1 MSIIVLGTV
10 ALDSVKTPFGRRK
23 ELLGGSAAHFSMAA
37 RLFTGV
43 NLIAIVGSD
52 FPQKHIAFLKSK
64 GINLSSLIID
74 KGKTFR
80 WEGEYRGDLNSA
92 LTLNTQLGVLSVF
105 KPQVS
110 EAQRKIENI
119 FLANVDPE
127 IQEHLLAKMH
137 SPRLVGADSMN
148 YWINTKRKALIKLL
162 KQIDI
167 YVANDQE
174 ARTLSGESNLI
185 KAAKGLCSL
194 GPRMVLIKKGEH
206 GVLFYSKKFI
216 HSAALDLKMKV
227 LPQYQ
232 SLGKSRAKTRNI
244 EGLIFSLPAYP
255 VEKVIDPTG
264 AGDTFAGGFMG
275 YLTCTAKI
283 NSLSIKKALA
293 YGTVAASFNVEDFG
307 LHRTSKLTRR
317 DLESRLAKFKGCFYF

>member
-37 RLFTGV
+37 RLFTKV

-52 FPQKHIAFLKSK
+52 FPPQHIAFLKSK
-64 GINLSSLIID
+64 KLNLSSLIAD

-80 WEGEYRGDLNSA
+80 WEGQYQGDLNSA
-92 LTLNTQLGVLSVF
+92 LTLNTQLGVLAAF

-110 EAQRKIENI
+110 QVQRKIENI
-119 FLANVDPE
+119 FLANVDPD
-127 IQEHLLAKMH
+127 IQVYLLAKIH
-137 SPRLVGADSMN
+137 SPKLVGADSMN
-148 YWINTKRKALIKLL
+148 YWINTKRKELIKLL
-162 KQIDI
+162 KRVDI

-174 ARTLSGESNLI
+174 ARSLSGESNLI
-185 KAAKGLCSL
+185 KAAKCLCSL

-206 GVLFYSKKFI
+206 GVIFYNKKF
-216 HSAALDLKMKV
+216 
-227 LPQYQ
+227 
-232 SLGKSRAKTRNI
+232 T
-244 EGLIFSLPAYP
+244 FSLPAYP

-275 YLTCTAKI
+275 YLSQARQV
-283 NSLSIKKALA
+283 NSLAIKKALA

-307 LHRTSKLTRR
+307 LHRTSKLTRG
-317 DLESRLAKFKGCFYF
+317 DLERRLIKFKECFYF